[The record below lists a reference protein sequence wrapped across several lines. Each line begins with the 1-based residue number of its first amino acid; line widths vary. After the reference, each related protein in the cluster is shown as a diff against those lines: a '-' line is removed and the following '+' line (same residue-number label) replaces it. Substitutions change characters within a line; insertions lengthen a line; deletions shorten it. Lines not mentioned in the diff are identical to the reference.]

1 MILKKLF
8 MLVVLFAFSLVAMA
22 TSSHNVKAYKTKKGT
37 VVKAHRA
44 TDADHKKSNNWSHK
58 GNSNPNTGKRGTK
71 R

>member
-1 MILKKLF
+1 MKKLF
-8 MLVVLFAFSLVAMA
+8 TFIVLAAFAFGAMA
-22 TSSHNVKAYKTKKGT
+22 TTNHNVRAYKTKKGT